1 MAKQA
6 LALKYR
12 PRKFEDVV
20 EQDAIKATLMQQLK
34 TNTIQHCYLFT
45 GPAGCGK
52 AQPLYSKVLT
62 IDGFVEMKDVV
73 VGTKVI
79 GCDGQVYEVSATY
92 DRGIRD
98 IYEITFNDD
107 TTVRCCNEHL
117 WNFRKKYDEVDK
129 GYVTLKLNDIL
140 NKPLYKEWHSNSD
153 NRNYKSWL
161 YKLPQNMPS
170 QFSVKDVFI
179 PPYLMGLLIADGSLT
194 SSCSISI
201 YEDDIKS
208 KVLDLI
214 TPLNYTLHLASSKK
228 EHIKDYRIVNQNYT
242 PGDNNNFYKCIK
254 DYKLNTRSEHKFIPK
269 DYLLNNVDNRIALL
283 QGLLDGDGYI
293 DKHCSSA
300 VNFTTCSNQLAEDVA
315 FLVRSLGGYCSIKG
329 PKNSKYKDKNNN
341 IVNCNQ
347 VYDLYIKMP
356 STIIPVSSEKHL
368 SRYKIGHTTPVKSI
382 RKIEYIG
389 KEPCKCI
396 MVDSNEHLYITD
408 GYTVTHNTTDA
419 RIFANEINEGK
430 GSPIELDAASNNS
443 VDDIRRIIED
453 AKYKS
458 MTSKYKVY
466 LIDEAHMITNA
477 GWNAFLKTCEEPPA
491 NTVFIMATTDPQK
504 IPNTILSRVQRYDFR
519 KISFNG
525 IVNRLK
531 YIIENENSEGANIT
545 YTDDAIEY
553 IAKLCDGG
561 MRDSITTLDK
571 CLSYNNNL
579 TLENVT
585 KALGTVNYDILF
597 DLTDYVY
604 NYDTNNVIETIES
617 IYMSGANIKQFIKDY
632 TLFVLDLCKYGLNKS
647 FNYVQIPSLYKNRLD
662 KYDNNAYAFFVQL
675 LGEMTK
681 LSTNIKWESSPK
693 PTIESTFI
701 LLCQK
706 G

>member
-52 AQPLYSKVLT
+52 
-62 IDGFVEMKDVV
+62 
-73 VGTKVI
+73 
-79 GCDGQVYEVSATY
+79 
-92 DRGIRD
+92 
-98 IYEITFNDD
+98 
-107 TTVRCCNEHL
+107 
-117 WNFRKKYDEVDK
+117 
-129 GYVTLKLNDIL
+129 
-140 NKPLYKEWHSNSD
+140 
-153 NRNYKSWL
+153 
-161 YKLPQNMPS
+161 
-170 QFSVKDVFI
+170 
-179 PPYLMGLLIADGSLT
+179 
-194 SSCSISI
+194 
-201 YEDDIKS
+201 
-208 KVLDLI
+208 
-214 TPLNYTLHLASSKK
+214 
-228 EHIKDYRIVNQNYT
+228 
-242 PGDNNNFYKCIK
+242 
-254 DYKLNTRSEHKFIPK
+254 
-269 DYLLNNVDNRIALL
+269 
-283 QGLLDGDGYI
+283 
-293 DKHCSSA
+293 
-300 VNFTTCSNQLAEDVA
+300 
-315 FLVRSLGGYCSIKG
+315 
-329 PKNSKYKDKNNN
+329 
-341 IVNCNQ
+341 
-347 VYDLYIKMP
+347 
-356 STIIPVSSEKHL
+356 
-368 SRYKIGHTTPVKSI
+368 
-382 RKIEYIG
+382 
-389 KEPCKCI
+389 
-396 MVDSNEHLYITD
+396 
-408 GYTVTHNTTDA
+408 TTDA
-419 RIFANEINEGK
+419 RIFASEINKGK
-430 GSPIELDAASNNS
+430 GIPIELDAASNNS
-443 VDDIRRIIED
+443 VDDMRRILD
-453 AKYKS
+453 QAKYRAVDS
-458 MTSKYKVY
+458 EYKVFI
-466 LIDEAHMITNA
+466 LDEVHAFSNTA
-477 GWNAFLKTCEEPPA
+477 FQCFLKTCEEPPA
-491 NTVFIMATTDPQK
+491 KSIFILCTTDPQK

-531 YIIENENSEGANIT
+531 YIIQNENNEGANIT
-545 YTDDAIEY
+545 FTDDAIEY